1 MSFVSGR
8 TALRQA
14 VLLKLVAEL
23 AEGHTQKLGG
33 LRLDAAGP
41 IQGALQIAPLEVV
54 EGSLE
59 VQALLRD
66 VDKLGPPCRALAPY
80 GLGQGAGAEHVSGP
94 EHDCPLEDILELP
107 DVAGP
112 MVALQDR
119 QRFRRDPTDV
129 FPELLAEFLQEV
141 CDEEGDV
148 LAALAQGWQVDG
160 EHIQTVEQV
169 FAHHPVAHRGLEVA
183 VRRRD
188 EAHVG
193 LDVARVSD
201 ATNLTHLD
209 GPQELDL

>member
-41 IQGALQIAPLEVV
+41 IQGALQIATREVV
-54 EGSLE
+54 EGRLE

-66 VDKLGPPCRALAPY
+66 GDWLGPPCRALAPY
-80 GLGQGAGAEHVSGP
+80 GLGQGVGAEHVSGP

-119 QRFRRDPTDV
+119 RRFRRDPTDV
-129 FPELLAEFLQEV
+129 FPEVLAEFLQEV

-148 LAALAQGWQVDG
+148 HPALAQGWQMDG
-160 EHIQTVEQV
+160 DHITTREQG
-169 FAHHPVAHRGLEVA
+169 FAPRSVGHRGLVA
-183 VRRRD
+183 AD
-188 EAHVG
+188 
-193 LDVARVSD
+193 
-201 ATNLTHLD
+201 
-209 GPQELDL
+209 